1 MKLTGTLALAGALA
15 LTAGST
21 AFAAT
26 LDDFNRPDSATLG
39 PGWTQQAGSAGIVGG
54 QAFSEG
60 TQQSLA
66 TFNGGTGNTVSFDI
80 SNPTDTDGYVAAVLG
95 WGSAFD
101 YFVKVQANSGNQ
113 VAGDDAVFNTFS
125 FGHGNNFD
133 DTFDLLSSNFTA
145 AHVVV
150 SVVGTL
156 ATLDITPN
164 VGAEQIYT
172 HNYGPGLSGGA
183 IGLGFDFDPH
193 ADNFG
198 GAAVNGGVPEPASWA
213 LMLLGFGGLGAALR
227 ARRRLALA

>member
-80 SNPTDTDGYVAAVLG
+80 SNATANTGYVAAVLG

-101 YFVKVQANSGNQ
+101 YFVKVQDN
-113 VAGDDAVFNTFS
+113 GDQGAVFDTFS
-125 FGHGNNFD
+125 FGTNNNSD
-133 DTFDLLSSNFTA
+133 VTFDLLTSNFTA

-150 SVVGTL
+150 SVVGAL

-164 VGAEQIYT
+164 VGDEQVYT
-172 HNYGPGLSGGA
+172 HSYGPGLSGGA
-183 IGLGFDFDPH
+183 IGLGFFGDSH

-198 GAAVNGGVPEPASWA
+198 DAAVTGVPEPASWA
-213 LMLLGFGGLGAALR
+213 LMLLGFGGLGAVLR
-227 ARRRLALA
+227 SRRRLALA